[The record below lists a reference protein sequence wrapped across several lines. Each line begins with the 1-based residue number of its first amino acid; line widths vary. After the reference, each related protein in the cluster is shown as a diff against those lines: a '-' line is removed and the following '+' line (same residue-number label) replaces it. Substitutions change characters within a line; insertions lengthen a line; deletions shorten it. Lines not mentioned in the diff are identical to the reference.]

1 MLSAAVERRAGN
13 ACSHDRAPYSFPA
26 HSMPLPRQ
34 TSCSAPWRHAR
45 AGHARVRNRAQVQL
59 GHRLLRLGHPVCRR
73 ARRAHAAHPPLS
85 ESRAR
90 RRRAHVAAAPPNAG
104 GGAGRPARRRHP
116 RTAAAGRD
124 ARAREWAAAAAVTRP
139 AQRRL
144 RARMLAGAQRLCW
157 TGRRHGAAASREQA
171 TSRAVAKLR
180 VPRWACAAAA
190 AAAHERRC
198 GRGWR
203 QLRQPARGED
213 ALGGL
218 PAPVAALVAGGR
230 GGRLPARVRRWRA
243 GPWSAGAAR
252 RPARAWSRHGSGSSG
267 ATPVLP
273 RLWRE
278 VRACRRG
285 GACGRAHGGSRGRR
299 VLRQALRACRR
310 GGACGRAHGGRR
322 ERRVLRQALRACR
335 RSGACGRAC
344 SGRHERRVLRQA
356 LRPARAVR
364 MLRAARAARV
374 LPAARAARMLPAAR
388 ASKRL
393 GRRLR
398 PAGTSARRGRRLQRG
413 GLRCRSRGLRGRRGQ
428 GAGRD
433 CAGLTAARAVPP
445 SLGSAPG
452 ARALL
457 SKGGRA

>member
-1 MLSAAVERRAGN
+1 
-13 ACSHDRAPYSFPA
+13 
-26 HSMPLPRQ
+26 
-34 TSCSAPWRHAR
+34 
-45 AGHARVRNRAQVQL
+45 
-59 GHRLLRLGHPVCRR
+59 
-73 ARRAHAAHPPLS
+73 
-85 ESRAR
+85 
-90 RRRAHVAAAPPNAG
+90 
-104 GGAGRPARRRHP
+104 
-116 RTAAAGRD
+116 
-124 ARAREWAAAAAVTRP
+124 
-139 AQRRL
+139 
-144 RARMLAGAQRLCW
+144 MLAGAQRLCR

-171 TSRAVAKLR
+171 TSRAAAKLR
-180 VPRWACAAAA
+180 VPRRACAAAA
-190 AAAHERRC
+190 AAAHERRG

-203 QLRQPARGED
+203 QLRQPARGEN

-218 PAPVAALVAGGR
+218 PAPGAAPVAGGR
-230 GGRLPARVRRWRA
+230 GDWLPARVRRGRA
-243 GPWSAGAAR
+243 GPSSAGAAR
-252 RPARAWSRHGSGSSG
+252 RPARAWSRQSGGGSGT
-267 ATPVLP
+267 APVLS

-278 VRACRRG
+278 VWAC
-285 GACGRAHGGSRGRR
+285 
-299 VLRQALRACRR
+299 QD

-398 PAGTSARRGRRLQRG
+398 PAGTRARRGRRLQRG